1 MSKIFHIFN
10 STLEY
15 DDKEISAYAQNNHN
29 TKLSSCLMW
38 FLSTLKL
45 VITSLSSIP
54 TDTKFWCCD
63 FQCLCQ
69 LPVTQLIANVY
80 RPSISQWHTI
90 AHIEFYVFQQHWLR

>member
-15 DDKEISAYAQNNHN
+15 DKEISAYAQNNHN

-45 VITSLSSIP
+45 AITSLSSIP
-54 TDTKFWCCD
+54 TETKFWRGD
-63 FQCLCQ
+63 FQWLCQ
-69 LPVTQLIANVY
+69 IPVTFN
-80 RPSISQWHTI
+80 
-90 AHIEFYVFQQHWLR
+90 